1 MGFGG
6 LRCRMLDDKRYIHHM
21 TGDGWKT
28 YPTYDLT
35 YCRCDNFQCI
45 THSLCATE
53 FDLSRVSYEW
63 LCDRLGVPRL
73 MLVLDPMVRVVNLLL
88 RNILKISWKW
98 LNCHFS
104 KVLPMAY
111 VLSLLLSYYM
121 AWSPSRCNL

>member
-1 MGFGG
+1 
-6 LRCRMLDDKRYIHHM
+6 MLDDKRYIHHM

-63 LCDRLGVPRL
+63 LCDRLAVPRL
-73 MLVLDPMVRVVNLLL
+73 MLVLDPMVRVV
-88 RNILKISWKW
+88 IKK
-98 LNCHFS
+98 HPKDFMEM
-104 KVLPMAY
+104 VELPFFKGPAY
-111 VLSLLLSYYM
+111 Y
-121 AWSPSRCNL
+121 